1 MTAGPRAARL
11 STRIQ
16 DREVTAV
23 GKAEPQVIEDD
34 EHQRVFGRVAAVDV
48 AKATGMVCVRLPRQD
63 GGRYSKVW
71 EVTATM
77 GAVTG
82 LARQLVKDRI
92 EMVTL
97 EATSDYWRIFYYVL
111 EMCGLRV
118 QLVSPSQA
126 RNLKGRPKTDPLTEP
141 RGVTAAQRT
150 E

>member
-63 GGRYSKVW
+63 GGRYSKGW
-71 EVTATM
+71 EGTATM

-82 LARQLVKDRI
+82 LARQLVKDRN
-92 EMVTL
+92 EKVTL
-97 EATSDYWRIFYYVL
+97 EATS
-111 EMCGLRV
+111 
-118 QLVSPSQA
+118 
-126 RNLKGRPKTDPLTEP
+126 
-141 RGVTAAQRT
+141 
-150 E
+150 